1 MYFGIDKT
9 ANLCIIPLSA
19 VLILLELPRLNLY
32 KIQTMSIF
40 TQKMIVKAKEIFEK
54 YPTPE
59 RYIKLEKMLERKGLW
74 VNEYIVHLLVEVQKL
89 QRKERENALA
99 ERLTNEVTNAKILK
113 VTKCR
118 YEGEKSLDI
127 LVDTGLARP
136 VLYRVCYH
144 ISAPYDNYF
153 ICLMGTHSHATID
166 PTYGAYDE
174 LKSLY
179 EHLLSLL

>member
-1 MYFGIDKT
+1 M
-9 ANLCIIPLSA
+9 SA
-19 VLILLELPRLNLY
+19 
-32 KIQTMSIF
+32 F
-40 TQKMIVKAKEIFEK
+40 TQKMIAKAKGIFEN
-54 YPTPE
+54 TPSPA
-59 RYIKLEKMLERKGLW
+59 RYTKLEKMLERKGLQ
-74 VNEYIVHLLVEVQKL
+74 VNEFIVHLLVEIQKL

-99 ERLTNEVTNAKILK
+99 ERLTSEIKSGKILK

-153 ICLMGTHSHATID
+153 ICLMGTGSHATVN
-166 PTYGAYDE
+166 PTYGAYDA

-179 EHLLSLL
+179 KHLLTLI